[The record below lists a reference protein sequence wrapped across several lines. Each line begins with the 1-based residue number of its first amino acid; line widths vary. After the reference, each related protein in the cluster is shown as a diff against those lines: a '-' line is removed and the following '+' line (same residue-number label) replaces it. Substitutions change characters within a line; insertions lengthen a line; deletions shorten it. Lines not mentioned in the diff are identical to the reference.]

1 MFDVRASAMVRVS
14 PAFSVTV
21 APDGQS
27 RVINAPCAITQN
39 LGDAR
44 NDGLRVAK
52 VSWLQV
58 VEQDATDA
66 DARLTGGKPLRVRV
80 DVLASTS
87 GVSRPAT
94 RQLQVFNPATSSC
107 TTITLS
113 APATVPTS
121 ANQEDHV
128 SMAAHG
134 ARRLSRM
141 NANLSRILGVEALC
155 AAQGVEF
162 RAPLTTSAPLA
173 RVLARLRQDVA
184 TLGEDRYLAPDLEAA
199 AALVAADA
207 LSTSAAIPLP
217 CL

>member
-1 MFDVRASAMVRVS
+1 
-14 PAFSVTV
+14 
-21 APDGQS
+21 
-27 RVINAPCAITQN
+27 
-39 LGDAR
+39 
-44 NDGLRVAK
+44 
-52 VSWLQV
+52 
-58 VEQDATDA
+58 
-66 DARLTGGKPLRVRV
+66 
-80 DVLASTS
+80 
-87 GVSRPAT
+87 
-94 RQLQVFNPATSSC
+94 
-107 TTITLS
+107 
-113 APATVPTS
+113 
-121 ANQEDHV
+121 
-128 SMAAHG
+128 MAAHG